1 MRSAISQRVV
11 RLEQARQATAPNVI
25 LWIESDAPDAT
36 PERIELCG
44 LSHEEC
50 LDLLEEDAGEALQ

>member
-1 MRSAISQRVV
+1 MTKQMVARIK
-11 RLEQARQATAPNVI
+11 RLELARDAQAGRFI
-25 LWIESDAPDAT
+25 MWLDSDDPEAV

-50 LDLLEEDAGEALQ
+50 LDLLDEPEPLQ